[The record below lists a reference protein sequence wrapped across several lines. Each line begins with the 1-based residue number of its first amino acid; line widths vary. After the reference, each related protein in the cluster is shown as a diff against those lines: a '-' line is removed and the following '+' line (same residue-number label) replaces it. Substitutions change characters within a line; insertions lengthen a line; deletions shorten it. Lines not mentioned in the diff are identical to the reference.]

1 MGQGIDSRGY
11 DQVLGFG
18 LQQQGVNDGNVGNQG
33 TADDRHLH
41 LAAHIG
47 DDAELGQVGTA
58 PGGGGNKDH
67 GWQGPLDAIGPFI
80 VVNTPAITGNQR
92 NALGRIH
99 GAAAAEGNH
108 HIRFFLFV
116 DRRTPLDLKITRV
129 GDNVIEVD
137 PAKLLFSKGFGE
149 AIDPADILQTGIT
162 HHKNLFCSQ
171 SPSAT
176 PRIAQTPLTKDDFRD
191 RKFSQFHRALA
202 FHQVV
207 LIQLPQLAA
216 CCPVSWDY

>member
-1 MGQGIDSRGY
+1 MLEDQPNRLQRLQLRKRGRDFRYIRFNSMGERIDSRGY

-18 LQQQGVNDGNVGNQG
+18 LQQQGVDDGNVGNQG

-67 GWQGPLDAIGPFI
+67 GWQGPLDAIGAFI

-99 GAAAAEGNH
+99 GAAAAKGNH
-108 HIRFFLFV
+108 YICLFLLV
-116 DRRTPLDLKITRV
+116 DGNPPLDLKIPRV
-129 GDNVIEVD
+129 GNNIIEID
-137 PAKLLFSKGFGE
+137 PAKLFFGKGFGE
-149 AIDPADILQTGIT
+149 AIDPADLLQTRIT
-162 HHKNLFCSQ
+162 HQKNLFCPQPPGAS
-171 SPSAT
+171 
-176 PRIAQTPLTKDDFRD
+176 PRITQTPLTKNDLRD
-191 RKFSQFHRALA
+191 
-202 FHQVV
+202 
-207 LIQLPQLAA
+207 
-216 CCPVSWDY
+216 